1 MDHQSDKTL
10 RTRLEDWWTLR
21 RLDVSALTIIIFFFL
36 LAFGSYLVRRQ
47 FLIGGDVFFYT
58 HPLRTMAWQTIRSGS
73 LPLWTSSVMSGFPL
87 IAMSQLGL
95 GYPLTWG
102 HLLLPSHVAEQI
114 YVLLPFI
121 LAPSFTYSYLR
132 EIDRSRMAALIGGL
146 SFGYGGLMT
155 NTYGMN
161 AIPTNALMWLPLLLI
176 AIERSRRQPLILCLI
191 AASLIAALSLLT
203 GHAASTLQVAVI
215 VVAYSLV
222 CSFGDVDRGWRRW
235 QPVLVGAG
243 SFLFAAGI
251 ASFQILET
259 MRAVRR
265 SIRDVLTYEFFVAGS
280 LTPVEFLRSF
290 LVPLNHYTEVTA
302 YQAPLIVVLALIA
315 VIKVRTF
322 DGRILFWAAVCIVG
336 ALMMLG
342 RYGLLYSLLYHVP
355 VFNLFRRPTR
365 YAFELT
371 FGISVLAAFGYDS
384 IIRTLNRHKKD
395 QATFNLIPPLG
406 LASCLV
412 VALFWRSAVIHGAS
426 DAKYLVWK
434 LVFTGLTTA
443 VFMFCVY
450 IGHSK
455 SLIAILLLLICFVEP
470 FILIS
475 IWWPGTAKT
484 AARLRVPSLTTTWLQ
499 KFDPIEGRVYVRTNG
514 PEEETRNEPRFDAL
528 NRTAL
533 FGLQNTAGYEPLFP
547 ERYSRA
553 LGGVSFDGVSPR
565 PGFQVT
571 EELFEP
577 QSHVLDLLNTTF
589 VVNWADAS
597 AMDQTRFIDRSGV
610 HYSEADIGK
619 ELKPQ
624 ESVTLNG
631 EGMEANSLALV
642 TSLANST
649 GLAQGSEVAKVEIF
663 TSDARVVSL
672 SMRAGVDT
680 AEWAHERSDVRTN
693 IRHTLAAVFD
703 KTPADQSNSFYAL
716 RYETRLP
723 LGDAMHISHIVLT
736 NTTQTASL
744 ELSKA
749 TLFDSRALRSR
760 LLTVNHLDPD
770 RWEAKV
776 EFEGV
781 AILQNKRA
789 LPRAWLTHEAKAIDG
804 EVALQ
809 LIQGRAKEKFDP
821 QKTALLEVNSN
832 ELPQLSSAT
841 DVTSDTAK
849 VTSYEP
855 NRIVIETSSSASS
868 VLVVS
873 ESFYPGWEAKVDGQ
887 PTRILLTDYLLRG
900 VAVPAGKHQILMR
913 YEAPAAKTG
922 AIISV
927 VTLGILGVM
936 MLYSRRT
943 RKMHS

>member
-1 MDHQSDKTL
+1 MDHQANKSPRL
-10 RTRLEDWWTLR
+10 RDWWAHR
-21 RLDVSALTIIIFFFL
+21 RLDLSALTIIFLFFL

-87 IAMSQLGL
+87 LAMSQLGL
-95 GYPLTWG
+95 AYPLTWG

-132 EIDRSRMAALIGGL
+132 EIDRSWMAALIGSL

-176 AIERSRRQPLILCLI
+176 AVERSRRQPPIPCLI
-191 AASLIAALSLLT
+191 AASLVAALSLLT
-203 GHAASTLQVAVI
+203 GHAASTLQLTVI
-215 VVAYSLV
+215 VLAYSLV
-222 CSFGDVDRGWRRW
+222 CSFGDVDRGWRRC
-235 QPVLVGAG
+235 QPFLVGAF

-251 ASFQILET
+251 ASFEILET

-265 SIRDVLTYEFFVAGS
+265 SIRDALTYEFFVAGS
-280 LTPVEFLRSF
+280 ITPIEFLRSF

-302 YQAPLIVVLALIA
+302 YQAPLIVVLALIG
-315 VIKVRTF
+315 VIKARTF
-322 DGRILFWAAVCIVG
+322 DRRVLFWAAVCTVG

-355 VFNLFRRPTR
+355 LVNLFRRPTR
-365 YAFELT
+365 YAFEFT

-384 IIRTLNRHKKD
+384 IIRILNRRT
-395 QATFNLIPPLG
+395 QNQVTFNLITALG

-412 VALFWRSAVIHGAS
+412 VALLWSSAVIHGAN

-434 LVFTGLTTA
+434 LAFTGVTTA
-443 VFMFCVY
+443 VFIFCVY
-450 IGHSK
+450 ITHSK
-455 SLIAILLLLICFVEP
+455 SLVAILLLLICFVEP
-470 FILIS
+470 FILIRS
-475 IWWPGTAKT
+475 WWPGTAKS
-484 AARLRVPSLTTTWLQ
+484 AARLRVPSLTTSWLQ
-499 KFDPIEGRVYVRTNG
+499 KFQPVNGRVFVRTNG

-528 NRTAL
+528 DRTAL
-533 FGLQNTAGYEPLFP
+533 SGLQNTAGYEPLFP

-565 PGFQVT
+565 SGFQAT
-571 EELFEP
+571 DELFET
-577 QSHVLDLLNTTF
+577 QSHVLDLLNTRF
-589 VVNWADAS
+589 VVDWADAFT
-597 AMDQTRFIDRSGV
+597 MDQTRFVDRSGV
-610 HYSEADIGK
+610 HYSVADIGK
-619 ELKPQ
+619 ELRPQ

-631 EGMEANSLALV
+631 DGMTADSLALV

-649 GLAQGSEVAKVEIF
+649 GLAQGNEVVRVEIF

-672 SMRAGVDT
+672 SMRAGLDT
-680 AEWAHERSDVRTN
+680 AEWAHERPDVRTN

-703 KTPADQSNSFYAL
+703 QTSADPSNSFNAL
-716 RYETRLP
+716 RYETRLSF
-723 LGDAMHISHIVLT
+723 GEAMHVSHIVLT

-744 ELSKA
+744 ALWKT
-749 TLFDSRALRSR
+749 TLFDSHALQSK
-760 LLTVNHLDPD
+760 LLTVNHLDPG
-770 RWEAKV
+770 RWESKV
-776 EFEGV
+776 EFDGV
-781 AILQNKRA
+781 VILQNKRC
-789 LPRAWLTHEAKAIDG
+789 LPRAWLTHEAKAIEG

-809 LIQGRAKEKFDP
+809 LIQGRGREKFDP

-832 ELPQLSSAT
+832 ELPQLPSAT
-841 DVTSDTAK
+841 EVTGDTVK

-855 NRIVIETSSSASS
+855 NQIVIETSSTANS

-873 ESFYPGWEAKVDGQ
+873 ERFYPGWQARVDGE

-900 VAVPAGKHQILMR
+900 VALPAGDHQIVMR

-922 AIISV
+922 AIVSI
-927 VTLGILGVM
+927 VTFGILSVM
-936 MLYSRRT
+936 MLYSRRS
-943 RKMHS
+943 R